1 MKSLFS
7 VPEKNNLIKE
17 VGLQEECASFEY
29 HWGYITQLD
38 SYLEGQLSLRIYQD
52 QRDHIY
58 SCPGFDPCPP
68 RNPSADYLR
77 KQFRND

>member
-38 SYLEGQLSLRIYQD
+38 SYLEGQLSKQYTRVALKSGRGWYRVGIYK
-52 QRDHIY
+52 
-58 SCPGFDPCPP
+58 
-68 RNPSADYLR
+68 R
-77 KQFRND
+77 KLGEVSEPWEEKNN